1 MVGTL
6 KVYWKVARKEKEKI
20 FIKANCIW
28 DKMPFEK
35 KNLHVFGAAIHRL
48 YLAWCTLFAHFI
60 KHGLTASVYII
71 IGVRKLHWPSF
82 TSLHPNPSKQKM
94 RWFWF
99 SLFSNAGIHNLYIQ
113 DLSTRFETL
122 STNPS
127 PQIEWSSFYKLYWF
141 YQNFLIKLFL
151 SLLFPTTAA
160 VWLSRVR
167 FVVHISVY
175 YFQRVP
181 KRLVL
186 FIK

>member
-1 MVGTL
+1 MYL
-6 KVYWKVARKEKEKI
+6 RQNAFWKEKLAR
-20 FIKANCIW
+20 F
-28 DKMPFEK
+28 FF
-35 KNLHVFGAAIHRL
+35 FGAAIHRL

-160 VWLSRVR
+160 VGCLGYDLLFTFPS
-167 FVVHISVY
+167 ITSKE
-175 YFQRVP
+175 FQRD
-181 KRLVL
+181 
-186 FIK
+186 